1 MSSTPADAAAV
12 SVPASTPHSPPDSDR
27 HVRSLAG
34 RLFLFAL
41 ILRLGWATLAT
52 VTPVSDCRGYHTMA
66 VRWLKTGEYRHSHGR
81 AYRTPAYP
89 AFLAGVYGVFGENHR
104 AAWLLH
110 AALGA
115 ACTALVVLIA
125 ARAASPRTALIAGL
139 LHAVWPTSVIYV
151 PVLVSENLATP
162 LLLLCVYLC
171 ARANSRAGGS
181 AVLGFL
187 AAGLVFG
194 LLMLVRPSNLFFAP
208 GLLLVTLHDFA
219 RRVWRW
225 QAPVM
230 LIVGTAAAL
239 SPWLIR
245 NYRLGLGP
253 LTFSTQAGIAFRW
266 GNHPSTQDGGSGAVD
281 SSESAGLDE
290 VAASRFHFNKALDW
304 VRANPRRY
312 AELCGVRLLR
322 FFGKTVDDFA
332 NRYWWPTPDI
342 DAAML
347 QWDRHEQGRPAQ
359 VRYAQTVIDRNWRT
373 EERFRRALAPLILL
387 AFVWALVRYRRFG
400 LVTLPVCSYAVGL
413 CLTAFVERYR
423 VVSDPLLLICVGAL
437 LADIVFGA
445 SELGGGRNSRYV
457 KGALAVAVIIAG
469 VYVDK
474 ARIDRGW
481 YRLAPLPQVT
491 SMPGSA
497 PTSAPQ
503 TSL

>member
-1 MSSTPADAAAV
+1 MSSTAADAAAG
-12 SVPASTPHSPPDSDR
+12 SVPTSTPQPPPDTGR
-27 HVRSLAG
+27 QVRRLAW

-66 VRWLKTGEYRHSHGR
+66 LNWLKTGEFRHSHGR

-89 AFLAGVYGVFGENHR
+89 AFLAGVYAVFGENLR
-104 AAWLLH
+104 AAWLFH
-110 AALGA
+110 AAFGGS
-115 ACTALVVLIA
+115 CTALVTLIA
-125 ARAASPRTALIAGL
+125 GRVASPRTALIAGL

-162 LLLLCVYLC
+162 LLLLCVFLC
-171 ARANSRAGGS
+171 ARAHSRVGRP

-208 GLLLVTLHDFA
+208 GLLLVALRDFE
-219 RRVWRW
+219 RRAWRW
-225 QAPVM
+225 PAPMGLV
-230 LIVGTAAAL
+230 VGMAVAL

-253 LTFSTQAGIAFRW
+253 LTFSTQAGVALWW
-266 GNHPSTQDGGSGAVD
+266 GNNPSTHDGGSSAVD
-281 SSESAGLDE
+281 VSEGKGLGE
-290 VAASRFHFNKALDW
+290 VAASQLYFERALDW
-304 VRANPRRY
+304 VRANPQRY
-312 AELCGVRLLR
+312 AELCGIRLLR
-322 FFGKTVDDFA
+322 FFGKSVDDFA

-347 QWDRHEQGRPAQ
+347 QWDRHHQGRPAQ
-359 VRYAQTVIDRNWRT
+359 RQHAQSVIDWNWRT
-373 EERFRRALAPLILL
+373 EERLRRAVAPVVLL
-387 AFVWALVRYRRFG
+387 AFIWALVRYRRFG
-400 LVTLPVCSYAVGL
+400 LVTLPACSYCAGL

-423 VVSDPLLLICVGAL
+423 VVSDPLLLICLGAL
-437 LADIVFGA
+437 LADIMFGTR
-445 SELGGGRNSRYV
+445 ELGGGRNSRYI
-457 KGALAVAVIIAG
+457 KGALAVAVMVAG

-481 YRLAPLPQVT
+481 YARAPLPPAT
-491 SMPGSA
+491 SGPASA
-497 PTSAPQ
+497 PTPAPA
-503 TSL
+503 TPP